1 MRLILLAPMAL
12 LSACATMIE
21 GTSDNITVTT
31 TPAGAM
37 CTIDREGQRVGAV
50 AATPASI
57 RINKSRRDLSVTCGK
72 EGYVSSTIAV
82 EAGFTGTTFA
92 NILLGGVVGVV
103 VDAASGANSRYPA
116 DIRVDLAE
124 MPRPA
129 AAPMQGQVPAG
140 MPQLTEAAPLAGV

>member
-1 MRLILLAPMAL
+1 MRLIFLAPLAL

-31 TPAGAM
+31 TPAGAT

-57 RINKSRRDLSVTCGK
+57 RINKSRQDLSVKCGK
-72 EGYVSSTIAV
+72 EGYMSSTIVV

-103 VDAASGANSRYPA
+103 VDAA
-116 DIRVDLAE
+116 
-124 MPRPA
+124 
-129 AAPMQGQVPAG
+129 
-140 MPQLTEAAPLAGV
+140 